1 MSLAIVMVGGC
12 ADFPSLGP
20 AWDTVTVPP
29 ARVYT
34 QEGAQST
41 FTGVIAR
48 NYPSGEKYCEFRYVN
63 GQLNGPATILYPNGQ
78 VWWTMLYKD
87 GFREGRWGIYRE
99 NGLQATEIIFRKG
112 AKVSMTQWDED
123 GELVAAERFR

>member
-1 MSLAIVMVGGC
+1 MSLTIFMAGGC

-20 AWDTVTVPP
+20 DRDTVTVPP
-29 ARVYT
+29 AGVYT

-48 NYPSGEKYCEFRYVN
+48 NYPSGEKYCEFRYTN

-87 GFREGRWGIYRE
+87 GLREGRWEIYRK

-112 AKVSMTQWDED
+112 KKVSMAQWDED